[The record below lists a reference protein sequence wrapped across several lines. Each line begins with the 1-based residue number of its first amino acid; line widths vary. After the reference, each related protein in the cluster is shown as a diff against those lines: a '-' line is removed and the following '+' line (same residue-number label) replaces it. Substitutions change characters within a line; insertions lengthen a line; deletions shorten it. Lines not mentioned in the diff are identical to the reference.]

1 MAQKFTATL
10 TIVSAI
16 QAATMIGGK
25 PSLFS
30 SWTITVSIPKK
41 YVPGISQAKGAT
53 AGKKLRPNAM
63 EMIGPAANA
72 AITTTGNISAAV
84 TSTALFAKRTFSSF
98 SFVAESLGNKSN
110 PTTTGNI
117 MVFSA
122 RTWLIE

>member
-10 TIVSAI
+10 TMVSAI

-41 YVPGISQAKGAT
+41 YVPGISQAKGAA
-53 AGKKLRPNAM
+53 AGRKFRPNVM

-72 AITTTGNISAAV
+72 AITTTGNISTAV
-84 TSTALFAKRTFSSF
+84 TNTALFANRALSAF
-98 SFVAESLGNKSN
+98 SFAAESLGNRSD
-110 PTTTGNI
+110 PSTTGNI
-117 MVFSA
+117 IVFSA
-122 RTWLIE
+122 RT

>member
-10 TIVSAI
+10 TIVSTIHAP
-16 QAATMIGGK
+16 TMIRGK

-41 YVPGISQAKGAT
+41 YVPGISQAKGAA
-53 AGKKLRPNAM
+53 AGRKFRPNVI

-72 AITTTGNISAAV
+72 AITTTGNISTAV
-84 TSTALFAKRTFSSF
+84 TNTALFANRTLSSF
-98 SFVAESLGNKSN
+98 LFVAESLGNKSD

>member
-1 MAQKFTATL
+1 MAQKFKATL
-10 TIVSAI
+10 TMVSAI

-41 YVPGISQAKGAT
+41 YVPGISQTKGAT
-53 AGKKLRPNAM
+53 AGRTFRPNAM
-63 EMIGPAANA
+63 EIIGAAANA

-84 TSTALFAKRTFSSF
+84 TSTALFASRTFSSF
-98 SFVAESLGNKSN
+98 SFVADSFGHSSH

-122 RTWLIE
+122 

>member
-16 QAATMIGGK
+16 QAPTMIGGK

-53 AGKKLRPNAM
+53 AGRKFRPNAM
-63 EMIGPAANA
+63 EMMGPAANA
-72 AITTTGNISAAV
+72 AITTTGSISAAV
-84 TSTALFAKRTFSSF
+84 TSTPFFANPTFSSLP
-98 SFVAESLGNKSN
+98 FVTETLGTNTN
-110 PTTTGNI
+110 PTTTGHNN
-117 MVFSA
+117 
-122 RTWLIE
+122 